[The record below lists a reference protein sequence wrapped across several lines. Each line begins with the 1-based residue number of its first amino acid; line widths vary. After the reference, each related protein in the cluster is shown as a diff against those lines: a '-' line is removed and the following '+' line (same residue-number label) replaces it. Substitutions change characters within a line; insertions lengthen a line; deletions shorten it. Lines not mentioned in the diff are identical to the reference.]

1 MILITSKSNI
11 HRQSAMNFHVFR
23 VKFHEN
29 TLYSMKPVKS
39 VKKFPE
45 VMAEMKEMRFVIHKI
60 PMHYFKD

>member
-1 MILITSKSNI
+1 
-11 HRQSAMNFHVFR
+11 
-23 VKFHEN
+23 
-29 TLYSMKPVKS
+29 MKPVKS